1 VRRSVVFSV
10 AGAALAAAVDVI
22 QGEADAGTR
31 PIALALAVAVSAVAL
46 ALSGL
51 HALSDRETV
60 ATMVPAVV
68 LTVLCLA
75 VALLVSSMGMAV
87 LLIGLLLA
95 TMVVLRV
102 ASVARSTGGLG

>member
-1 VRRSVVFSV
+1 MPPVIATVPVGYDDGYPRTAEGAEVLIRGVRR
-10 AGAALAAAVDVI
+10 
-22 QGEADAGTR
+22 
-31 PIALALAVAVSAVAL
+31 P
-46 ALSGL
+46 
-51 HALSDRETV
+51 
-60 ATMVPAVV
+60 VV

-75 VALLVSSMGMAV
+75 VALMVSSMGMAV